1 MSATKRPPVGLV
13 LGNASPPETLA
24 ATARTA
30 EELGYNE
37 LWFAEDCFFTGG
49 IAGATAALAGTK
61 EIPIGLGIV
70 SALVRHPA
78 ILAMEI
84 ATLARMYPGRLL
96 PGLGLGVPD
105 WMRQIGL
112 LPKSPLTALR
122 ECLTTTCRLL
132 AGEEVTFK
140 GDLYRFDRVK
150 LTHVPHG
157 PIPMYMGVVG
167 PKMLQ
172 LSGEIADGTV
182 VSVLAA
188 PDYVRWLRERV
199 REGAARSGRSAA
211 KHRVVTYVFC
221 SIDKDRQRAR
231 DALRPIIAFYLV
243 AVGRCALTE
252 VPGCADL
259 LEKLIAKGG
268 VDAVTKEMP
277 DEWLDEL
284 GVAGDPAECAEK
296 IKRYLDTGSDS
307 VVIFPSPA
315 ERAEEIVRT
324 VAKDVFPRL

>member
-1 MSATKRPPVGLV
+1 MSAMKRPPVGLV
-13 LGNASPPETLA
+13 LGSASAPETLA

-37 LWFAEDCFFTGG
+37 LWIAEDCFFTGG
-49 IAGATAALAGTK
+49 ISGATVALAGTK
-61 EIPIGLGIV
+61 QIPIGLGIV

-112 LPKSPLTALR
+112 LPKSPMTALR
-122 ECLTTTCRLL
+122 ECLTTTSRLL
-132 AGEEVTFK
+132 AGEEVTEK
-140 GDLYRFDRVK
+140 GALYYFDRVK
-150 LTHVPHG
+150 LTHVPHERL
-157 PIPMYMGVVG
+157 PMYMGVVG

-182 VSVLAA
+182 VSVMAA
-188 PDYVRWLRERV
+188 PSYVQWLRERV
-199 REGAARSGRSAA
+199 REGAARSGRSAEQ
-211 KHRVVTYVFC
+211 HRVVTYVLC
-221 SIDKDRQRAR
+221 SVDKDRRKAR
-231 DALRPIIAFYLV
+231 DAMRPILAFYMV

-268 VDAVTKEMP
+268 VEAVTNEMP
-277 DEWLDEL
+277 EEWIDEL

-296 IKRYLDTGSDS
+296 IKRYLQTGSDS
-307 VVIFPSPA
+307 VAIFPAPA
-315 ERAEEIVRT
+315 ERGDEIVRT
-324 VAKDVFPRL
+324 IAKEVFPRL